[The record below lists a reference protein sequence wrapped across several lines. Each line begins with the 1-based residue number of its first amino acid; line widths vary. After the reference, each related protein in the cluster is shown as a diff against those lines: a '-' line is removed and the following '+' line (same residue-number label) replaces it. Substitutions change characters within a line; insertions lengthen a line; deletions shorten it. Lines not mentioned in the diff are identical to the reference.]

1 MLTREWH
8 NYSDPSLKSISTNVI
23 RCPCQTCYYV
33 TNTPALAES
42 VTNETFQQAHAAVN
56 SNQRRATP
64 FRDMLHCLSSGGWEL
79 YAEDAAV
86 RARSLTLP
94 CFFCYLRVTT
104 AGLECFFFFLLPRP
118 LQVPGGLDRNV
129 AAGYCYEYLHSLAH
143 NISEMMVFSL
153 ALLKGIYGMG

>member
-8 NYSDPSLKSISTNVI
+8 KYSDPSLKSISTHVI
-23 RCPCQTCYYV
+23 RCPCQTCHYV

-64 FRDMLHCLSSGGWEL
+64 FRDMRHCLSSGGWVL

-94 CFFCYLRVTT
+94 CFSCYLRVTA
-104 AGLECFFFFLLPRP
+104 AGLECFFFSCCRVLYRSPVDWTGMW
-118 LQVPGGLDRNV
+118 LQVIAMNTSTVRP
-129 AAGYCYEYLHSLAH
+129 
-143 NISEMMVFSL
+143 I
-153 ALLKGIYGMG
+153 IYQRWRSSRWHR